1 MAALPGERPL
11 CVDLD
16 GTLLRTD
23 TLHESLVLLIARN
36 PMHLLRLPLWLLG
49 GKAAFKR
56 EVAVR
61 VVPDPSTLP
70 HDPRVLELLHASDH
84 RTRVLC
90 TAADRAIAEAVAG
103 HLGVFDE
110 ILASDG
116 ERNLSGPRKADAL
129 AERFGERG
137 FDYAGNA
144 HEDIAVWRRCA
155 RAWVVNAPSAVE
167 RGARE
172 VAEIAGVLPRARH
185 PWRALAAAMRPHQ
198 WLKNLLVFVP
208 LLASHRLTDPGA
220 LGAAL
225 LAFAAFCACAS
236 AIYIVNDLLDLQADR
251 THPRKRGR
259 PFASGDAGIPA
270 GAALSTLLGAT
281 GLGLAWLVSPA
292 FFALLAGYVLATS
305 AYSLRLKRVIMTDV
319 VVLAG
324 LYTLRIL
331 GGAIA
336 IDGRLSFWLLA
347 FSMFLFFSLAMLKR
361 ATELGAMKTSG
372 AERSAGRGYRVHDL
386 PMIQALGAA
395 SGYIA
400 VLVFALYIN
409 SPESLAL
416 YGHPQWLWLICP
428 LLLYWVGRA
437 WLLAHRGD
445 MHDDPVVFAAT
456 DRTSQCIAAACGLLV
471 FAAT

>member
-23 TLHESLVLLIARN
+23 TLHESLLLLVAHN
-36 PMHLLRLPLWLLG
+36 PLHLFRLPLWLLR

-56 EVAVR
+56 EVAAR
-61 VVPDPSTLP
+61 VVPDPATLP
-70 HDPRVLELLHASDH
+70 HDPRVLELLNASGD
-84 RTRVLC
+84 RPRVLC
-90 TAADRAIAEAVAG
+90 TAADRAIADAVAG
-103 HLGVFDE
+103 HLGLFDE
-110 ILASDG
+110 VLASDG
-116 ERNLSGPRKADAL
+116 ERNLSGSRKAEAL

-137 FDYAGNA
+137 FDYVGNG

-155 RAWVVNAPSAVE
+155 RAWVVNAPAAVE
-167 RGARE
+167 RGARD
-172 VAEIAGVLPRARH
+172 VAEVAGVLPRTHR
-185 PWRALAAAMRPHQ
+185 PWRALIAAMRPHQ

-220 LGAAL
+220 LVAAV

-251 THPRKRGR
+251 AHPRKRKR
-259 PFASGDAGIPA
+259 PFARGDANIPA
-270 GAALSTLLGAT
+270 GTAMATLLAIA
-281 GLGLAWLVSPA
+281 GLSVAWQVSPE
-292 FFALLAGYVLATS
+292 FFALLAGYILATS

-331 GGAIA
+331 GGALA

-361 ATELGAMKTSG
+361 ATELAAMKVSG

-416 YGHPQWLWLICP
+416 YGRPQWLWLICP
-428 LLLYWVGRA
+428 LLLYWVGRV